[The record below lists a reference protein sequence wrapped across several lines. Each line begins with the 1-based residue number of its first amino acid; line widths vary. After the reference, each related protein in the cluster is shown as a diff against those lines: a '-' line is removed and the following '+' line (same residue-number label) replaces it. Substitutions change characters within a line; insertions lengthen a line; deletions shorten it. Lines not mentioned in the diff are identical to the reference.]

1 MYYGTPP
8 IVTNGLVLNLDAA
21 SQKAQPTRN
30 LLNHTTDLTNVA
42 WTKIRSQITASA
54 GIAPDGTNTAF
65 AMTITDATQLVRLT
79 AQTLT
84 TSVPGGPYT
93 LSFYV
98 KNNGSTAGIAQLGIY
113 DSGQSVSGFAPSF
126 AIQANFVNTGSNTGT
141 AVTAISTNVEPITN
155 GWYRISASGILS
167 ASISSFSV
175 FLDIANGAGG
185 TNVNGE
191 SILLW
196 RPQFETGRIATPY
209 QPGVGTT
216 KTWPGLTFDRYSGS
230 YTTTTSRP
238 TYLADNGGSMV
249 FDGVGSQMTL
259 GTGSSYPFPFHTYE
273 IWAKTPGTGSTMVDG
288 GGLVAFDYGR
298 LVTFNYL
305 GRITYNQYSGSSVL
319 LYSATTT
326 QTFFDNKWHH
336 IVCSRGASQYEMYV
350 DGILLNSGSS
360 GTAPGWDGLNSWS
373 TMQAYLGDN
382 PNNITVKLKG
392 SIASVRVYNRQLSQQ
407 EVTQNYNALKSRFI

>member
-30 LLNHTTDLTNVA
+30 LLNHTTDLTNAA
-42 WTKIRSQITASA
+42 WTKIRCQITASA

-79 AQTLT
+79 AQTAT

-93 LSFYV
+93 LSFYI
-98 KNNGSTAGIAQLGIY
+98 KNNGSTAGIAQLGIF
-113 DSGQSVSGFAPSF
+113 DSGQAVSGFAPSF

-141 AVTAISTNVEPITN
+141 AVTALSANVEPIAN
-155 GWYRISASGILS
+155 GWYRISATGILS
-167 ASISSFSV
+167 SSISSFST
-175 FLDIANGAGG
+175 FIDIANGAGG
-185 TNVNGE
+185 TKVNGE

-196 RPQFETGRIATPY
+196 RPQFETGRITTPY

-259 GTGSSYPFPFHTYE
+259 GTGSSYPFPYHTYE
-273 IWAKTPGTGSTMVDG
+273 IWAKTPGTGSAMVG
-288 GGLVAFDYGR
+288 GAGLVAFDYGR
-298 LVTFNYL
+298 LVYFSPTGQLIYVQ
-305 GRITYNQYSGSSVL
+305 TSGSAAVL
-319 LYSATTT
+319 FSRTTT

-336 IVCSRGASQYEMYV
+336 IVCSRGVSQSEMYV
-350 DGILLNSGSS
+350 DGILINSGSS

-373 TMQAYLGDN
+373 TMQVFLGDN
-382 PNNITVKLKG
+382 PNNVTYKLKG

>member
-175 FLDIANGAGG
+175 FIDIANGAGG

-196 RPQFETGRIATPY
+196 RPQFETGRIAT
-209 QPGVGTT
+209 
-216 KTWPGLTFDRYSGS
+216 L
-230 YTTTTSRP
+230 
-238 TYLADNGGSMV
+238 
-249 FDGVGSQMTL
+249 
-259 GTGSSYPFPFHTYE
+259 
-273 IWAKTPGTGSTMVDG
+273 IW
-288 GGLVAFDYGR
+288 
-298 LVTFNYL
+298 FN
-305 GRITYNQYSGSSVL
+305 NV
-319 LYSATTT
+319 
-326 QTFFDNKWHH
+326 
-336 IVCSRGASQYEMYV
+336 
-350 DGILLNSGSS
+350 
-360 GTAPGWDGLNSWS
+360 
-373 TMQAYLGDN
+373 
-382 PNNITVKLKG
+382 
-392 SIASVRVYNRQLSQQ
+392 
-407 EVTQNYNALKSRFI
+407 